1 MTAIHDFFR
10 FVKLYSAD
18 GNTVEFNIE
27 ADAVTD
33 SLHVKRGQGVKWTG
47 GDVSTDTFTIDV
59 QYDLDV
65 PLGTTNIN
73 LTDVNT
79 NTSTIALSQ
88 AGGIQLTRLGANSLQ
103 ISSFAVAE
111 VDSLHSVAKRGS
123 ITTEKLFIED
133 VEIGDITSAGSDGF
147 ATIPAN
153 LQGSGTLDNPIG
165 LVPSVRSVSSASAS
179 QQYEIVTQAGTGL
192 FSYSAG
198 YLIKNGASMSVTVE
212 REVPGSPGTYTTL
225 ATESGNT
232 VDVPYQVSA
241 NYSETT
247 ATGQKYRITYTWS
260 GNGGTIDLDLKLT
273 YELYGVTS
281 NPVLTTNSAGG
292 NITVRNILPA
302 SGNTFD
308 IGSTSSPFRDIYSTE
323 FHGHFIGTLDGD
335 FTGSVFGDDSS
346 LLIDAVNS
354 KLVGP
359 VLNSSVIT
367 TALTVNGAGAVTGNL
382 EVGTLSDG
390 TANINSGVGTGFNS
404 ISSNIFVGDLRGS
417 VSADDSTVIID
428 GANGK
433 ILSPSV
439 EGHLTMRD
447 DDKIKL
453 GDGPDLEIY
462 HNGTDSYIDDVGT
475 GSLFIR
481 SGTTYFQNAAG
492 SKTSIQTNAGA
503 GQTINFNNSPR
514 LATTSDG
521 ITVTG
526 NVSAVEYYGDF
537 KGSLFGDDSSTIV
550 DSVANKIN
558 IDDIEIS
565 PSNSVDKGIWL
576 YGQQG
581 SNTTPL
587 ANIGYVKWGQKFQS
601 GTTATFSTNNNPYG
615 SLSISGVGYGAG
627 SGINIGSFGTNSQG
641 NNLDFYKG
649 RGNSG
654 ITFTNASPGDEIAN
668 IRALAYSAG
677 DFVERAKLQLKLD
690 SADATKGVFEF
701 YNGSNLLLSSD
712 ANNNILV
719 ANELTTNGITRK
731 ILSNNINTGDYDID
745 VTSAFGDEVFW
756 TTPGGGINA
765 NITNLSLNNNE
776 IKTITIHLQQGT
788 NPRVP
793 GFKIGGA
800 SANVVWR
807 TPYGNPPKGN
817 ANQTDKFEFEIY
829 KNNSGTTTVYASLAN
844 STMQRAYQKSYP
856 GIGANTDTTISAGN
870 IIQSP
875 GPNDITVNFTSTG
888 EQNIEIYYS
897 VPVKKGTTEAYV
909 ELQTKVTAAGS
920 WSTIDKIQIPH
931 ETTGA
936 SYDEY
941 CTVFNK
947 IGNTTTATYGEEVYY
962 RLIAATGS
970 VIVNTSKGSI
980 GLTAQEVFNPTD

>member
-439 EGHLTMRD
+439 EGHLSMRD
-447 DDKIKL
+447 NDKIKL
-453 GDGPDLEIY
+453 GAGPDLEIY
-462 HNGTDSYIDDVGT
+462 HDSNNSYIDDVGT

-481 SGTTYFQNAAG
+481 SGTTYFQNASG
-492 SKTSIQTNAGA
+492 TKTSISTNAGA
-503 GQTINFNNSPR
+503 GQTINFNNNPR
-514 LATTSDG
+514 LETTATG

-745 VTSAFGDEVFW
+745 VTSSFGDEVFW
-756 TTPGGGINA
+756 TTPGGAINA

-776 IKTITIHLQQGT
+776 IKTITIHLQQGQT
-788 NPRVP
+788 ARVP

-800 SANVVWR
+800 AANVVWR
-807 TPYGNPPKGN
+807 TPYGDQPVGN
-817 ANQTDKFEFEIY
+817 ANQTDKFIFEIY
-829 KNNSGTTTVYASLAN
+829 KNNSGTTTVYATLAN
-844 STMQRAYQKSYP
+844 STTPAPSTDKTNTGDGVDTDITILANRTVDDILVFVN
-856 GIGANTDTTISAGN
+856 GICLVPTDDYTIS
-870 IIQSP
+870 
-875 GPNDITVNFTSTG
+875 
-888 EQNIEIYYS
+888 
-897 VPVKKGTTEAYV
+897 GTTLTFAVAPANLAE
-909 ELQTKVTAAGS
+909 
-920 WSTIDKIQIPH
+920 I
-931 ETTGA
+931 
-936 SYDEY
+936 
-941 CTVFNK
+941 
-947 IGNTTTATYGEEVYY
+947 
-962 RLIAATGS
+962 
-970 VIVNTSKGSI
+970 VIRY
-980 GLTAQEVFNPTD
+980 LRQ

>member
-439 EGHLTMRD
+439 EGHLSMRD
-447 DDKIKL
+447 NDKIKL
-453 GDGPDLEIY
+453 GAGPDLEIY
-462 HNGTDSYIDDVGT
+462 HDSNNSYIDDVGT

-481 SGTTYFQNAAG
+481 SGTTYFQNASG
-492 SKTSIQTNAGA
+492 TKTSISTNAGA
-503 GQTINFNNSPR
+503 GQTINFNNNPR
-514 LATTSDG
+514 LETTATG

-745 VTSAFGDEVFW
+745 VTSSFGDEVFW
-756 TTPGGGINA
+756 TTPGGAINA

-776 IKTITIHLQQGT
+776 IKTITIHLQQGQT
-788 NPRVP
+788 ARVP

-800 SANVVWR
+800 AANVVWR
-807 TPYGNPPKGN
+807 TPYGDQPVGN
-817 ANQTDKFEFEIY
+817 NNQTDKFIFEIY
-829 KNNSGTTTVYASLAN
+829 KNNSGTTTVYATLAN
-844 STMQRAYQKSYP
+844 STTPAPSTDKTNTGDGVDTDITILANRTVDDILVFVN
-856 GIGANTDTTISAGN
+856 GICLVPTDDYTIS
-870 IIQSP
+870 
-875 GPNDITVNFTSTG
+875 
-888 EQNIEIYYS
+888 
-897 VPVKKGTTEAYV
+897 GTTLTFAVAPANLAE
-909 ELQTKVTAAGS
+909 
-920 WSTIDKIQIPH
+920 I
-931 ETTGA
+931 
-936 SYDEY
+936 
-941 CTVFNK
+941 
-947 IGNTTTATYGEEVYY
+947 
-962 RLIAATGS
+962 
-970 VIVNTSKGSI
+970 VIRY
-980 GLTAQEVFNPTD
+980 LRQ

>member
-10 FVKLYSAD
+10 FIKLYSAD
-18 GNTVEFNIE
+18 GNTVEYNIE

-33 SLHVKRGQGVKWTG
+33 SLHIKRGQGVKWTG
-47 GDVSTDTFTIDV
+47 GNVSTDTFTVDV

-153 LQGSGTLDNPIG
+153 LQGSGTIDNPIN
-165 LVPSVRSVSSASAS
+165 LVPSVRAVTSSAAS

-198 YLIKNGASMSVTVE
+198 YVIKNGATMNVTVE
-212 REVPGSPGTYTTL
+212 REIPGSPGTYTTL

-260 GNGGTIDLDLKLT
+260 GNGGTINLDLKLT
-273 YELYGVTS
+273 YELYGVTA

-292 NITVRNILPA
+292 NITVRNVLPA

-308 IGSTSSPFRDIYSTE
+308 IGANGTAFKDIYATN
-323 FHGHFIGTLDGD
+323 FRGHFIGTLDGD
-335 FTGSVFGDDSS
+335 FTGSLFGDDSS

-354 KLVGP
+354 KITGP
-359 VLNSSVIT
+359 VLNTSVIT
-367 TALTVNGAGAVTGNL
+367 NGLTVNGAGVVTGNL

-404 ISSNIFVGDLRGS
+404 ISSNIFVGDLKGS

-433 ILSPSV
+433 ILSPSIQ
-439 EGHLTMRD
+439 GHLTMRD
-447 DDKIKL
+447 NDKIKL

-462 HNGTDSYIDDVGT
+462 HDSLNSYIDDVGT

-481 SGTTYFQNAAG
+481 SGTTYFQNAG
-492 SKTSIQTNAGA
+492 GTKTSISTNAGA
-503 GQTINFNNSPR
+503 GQTINFNNNPR
-514 LATTSDG
+514 LETTASG
-521 ITVTG
+521 ITVSG

-537 KGSLFGDDSSTIV
+537 KGSVFGDDSTTIV
-550 DSVANKIN
+550 DSVANKIS
-558 IDDIEIS
+558 IDDLEMS
-565 PSNSVDKGIWL
+565 PPNGNKGFWL
-576 YGQQG
+576 YESDG
-581 SNTTPL
+581 SNDSPL
-587 ANIGYVKWGQKFQS
+587 ANVGYVKWGQKFQS
-601 GTTATFSTNNNPYG
+601 TTTATFSTNNNPYG
-615 SLSISGVGYGAG
+615 SLSISGTGYGAG
-627 SGINIGSFGTNSQG
+627 SGINIGSFGTNTQG

-677 DFVERAKLQLKLD
+677 DFVERAKLQFKLD
-690 SADATKGVFEF
+690 AADATKGVFQF
-701 YNGSNLLLSSD
+701 YNGSDLLISSD
-712 ANNNILV
+712 ANNNISI
-719 ANELTTNGITRK
+719 ANELFTNGITRK
-731 ILSNNINTGDYDID
+731 ILSNNVNTGDYNID

-765 NITNLSLNNNE
+765 NITNLTLANNE
-776 IKTITIHLQQGT
+776 IKSIIINLQQGAVA
-788 NPRVP
+788 RVP

-800 SANVVWR
+800 AANVVWR

-817 ANQTDKFEFEIY
+817 ANQTDKFVFEIY
-829 KNNSGTTTVYASLAN
+829 KNNSGTTTVYATLAN
-844 STMQRAYQKSYP
+844 STMQRAYQKNYP
-856 GIGANTDTTISAGN
+856 GIAGGSLDTTVSAGN
-870 IIQSP
+870 TIQDTSP
-875 GPNDITVNFTSTG
+875 ADMAINFTSTG

-897 VPVKKGTTEAYV
+897 VPVKKGTAEAYV
-909 ELQTKVTAAGS
+909 ELQTKVDTGS

-931 ETTGA
+931 DTSGA
-936 SYDEY
+936 TYDEY
-941 CTVFNK
+941 TTLHHK
-947 IGNTTTATYGEEVYY
+947 IGHTTSANYGEEVYFK
-962 RLIAATGS
+962 LIAATGS
-970 VIVNTSKGSI
+970 VTVNLNKGQM
-980 GLTAQEVFNPTD
+980 GMTAQEVFNPTD